1 MLTSYLLKIIFT
13 SRREPW
19 SSDYGRRLVFQRK
32 KLIFTSRP
40 KRLLNRCPNDFSK
53 WYPLESAKRWRG
65 QTTSVTRFGYF
76 WKVWQKILTKVA
88 QIFGN
93 FLGFA
98 LKYNFLK
105 NTAVATFWSTFV
117 DKNWLI
123 FNSTSG
129 HTANNNR
136 RRRHSNR
143 IQFLFRVRFCILNW

>member
-1 MLTSYLLKIIFT
+1 MIFQNDIH
-13 SRREPW
+13 
-19 SSDYGRRLVFQRK
+19 SSPRK
-32 KLIFTSRP
+32 DEEGKQPVWPDSAIF
-40 KRLLNRCPNDFSK
+40 
-53 WYPLESAKRWRG
+53 E
-65 QTTSVTRFGYF
+65 RFG
-76 WKVWQKILTKVA
+76 KK
-88 QIFGN
+88 
-93 FLGFA
+93 FA